1 MCLPEEREREEGEV
15 GKGGEG
21 LCGGGGVGGREYSFV
36 LKYYKPY
43 KVCGANVKREER
55 AGLQ

>member
-15 GKGGEG
+15 GKGG
-21 LCGGGGVGGREYSFV
+21 REYSSV
-36 LKYYKPY
+36 RKYKPY
-43 KVCGANVKREER
+43 KVCGANVKRGER